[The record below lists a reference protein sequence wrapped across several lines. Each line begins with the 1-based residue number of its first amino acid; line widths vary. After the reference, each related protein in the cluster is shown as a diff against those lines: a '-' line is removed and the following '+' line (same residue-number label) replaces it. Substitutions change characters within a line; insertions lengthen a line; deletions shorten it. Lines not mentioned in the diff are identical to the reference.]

1 MTRKPTPAPTVPQQD
16 DPRDEEPASQ
26 PITGI
31 TEQTG
36 AERSSGASDIPELS
50 SVEDANDIAHVSSLP
65 GVPSTQSDADVDI
78 GALAIYP
85 PFLP

>member
-1 MTRKPTPAPTVPQQD
+1 MTRKPTPAPTIPQRD

-26 PITGI
+26 SITGI

-36 AERSSGASDIPELS
+36 AERSSDSSGIPELS
-50 SVEDANDIAHVSSLP
+50 SVEDVNNIAHVGSPP
-65 GVPSTQSDADVDI
+65 GVSSTHDDADVDI

-85 PFLP
+85 LFLL